1 MIITCTSHDLYIEVG
16 SRIAAINTFRVCKAC
31 VKGQPTSGLIFI
43 LTFFFFTVPDIHVE
57 LADVNTNNNKND
69 DEKPST
75 SRSSSAASSDTTLQ
89 VSD

>member
-1 MIITCTSHDLYIEVG
+1 MCKRTANI
-16 SRIAAINTFRVCKAC
+16 RIN
-31 VKGQPTSGLIFI
+31 FI